1 MPDKYSVMV
10 RYVDNLE
17 NSAKKIEMFQ
27 KLPPIFM
34 PKTYIKDPF
43 YSRNP
48 SFTPD
53 LLKIITDF
61 RRGVP

>member
-1 MPDKYSVMV
+1 MPDRYSVMV

-17 NSAKKIEMFQ
+17 NSPKKIEIIQ

-34 PKTYIKDPF
+34 PKKYIKDPF
-43 YSRNP
+43 FSRNL

-53 LLKIITDF
+53 LLIIITDF